1 MVNFPNGFTSWMET
15 HHEVVAYITRQL
27 ELNDYMTE
35 GTKVRQAHESQGT
48 GGLYELSQDWTN
60 EFETENKD
68 REWDGDFFDEVEVFL
83 NQKNYLCQSI

>member
-1 MVNFPNGFTSWMET
+1 MET

>member
-1 MVNFPNGFTSWMET
+1 MET

-48 GGLYELSQDWTN
+48 GGLYGLSQDWTN